1 MTSYNGRH
9 FKYGIRKFMY
19 GKIPKY
25 FINVYIECGGVYYQL
40 AQKNN
45 FNFGAD
51 DEETAKRRIQKIL
64 KRHCVGTPAELPM
77 KKLPIFD
84 DGYQET
90 LF

>member
-1 MTSYNGRH
+1 MKPYNGRH
-9 FKYGIRKFMY
+9 FKYGIREFMF
-19 GKIPKY
+19 GKTPKY
-25 FINVYIECGGVYYQL
+25 FISVYIDCAGVYYKL
-40 AQKNN
+40 YQKNN

-51 DEETAKRRIQKIL
+51 DEASAKRKIQRIL
-64 KRHCVGTPAELPM
+64 KKHCVGTPAELQM